1 VAVARPLRIEFPGA
15 LYHVTSRGNDRAPI
29 FLVDSDRRQFLETL
43 GEVVGRCGWRCHAYC
58 LMTNHYHLVVE
69 TPRANLSAGMRHVNG
84 LYTQRFNRRHE
95 RVGHVFQGR
104 FHAVLVERQTH
115 FLELARYVVL
125 NPVRAGLVR
134 RAEDYHWSSLR
145 ASLGFESTPPWLS
158 PNEIVAPFGSPAG
171 YLEFVREGIGA
182 ASPWESLKGGVLG
195 SEAFARSV
203 GALADDR
210 TAEPEIPRRE
220 RLVGRESL
228 DALFPSAVTAN
239 KKLRNRRIR
248 EATGICGYT
257 FAEISAYLGL
267 HYSTI
272 SKISRGRH
280 AAVEARSTAEPSVRA
295 ETSSSWTEKGAN
307 SRPDPS
313 VS

>member
-1 VAVARPLRIEFPGA
+1 VSRPLRIEFPGA
-15 LYHVTSRGNDRAPI
+15 LYHITSRGNDRAAI
-29 FLVDSDRRQFLETL
+29 FLVDSDRRQFLDTL

-104 FHAVLVERQTH
+104 FHAVVVERETH

-125 NPVRAGLVR
+125 NPVRAGIVR
-134 RAEDYHWSSLR
+134 RAEDYRWSSLR
-145 ASLGFESTPPWLS
+145 ATLGFEPIPRWLK
-158 PNEIVAPFGSPAG
+158 PDEIVAPFGSAAR
-171 YLEFVREGIGA
+171 YLEFVREGIGR
-182 ASPWESLKGGVLG
+182 ASPWESLRGGVLG
-195 SEAFARSV
+195 SEAFARRV
-203 GALADDR
+203 GAHVEVR
-210 TAEPEIPRRE
+210 TAEREIPRPE

-228 DALFPSAVTAN
+228 DELFSSGVTADRA
-239 KKLRNRRIR
+239 LRNRRIR
-248 EATGICGYT
+248 EASLICGYSL
-257 FAEISAYLGL
+257 AEIAGYLGL
-267 HYSTI
+267 HYSTVSRI
-272 SKISRGRH
+272 S
-280 AAVEARSTAEPSVRA
+280 AAEPRSGAQSASAAGKSGIWSARC
-295 ETSSSWTEKGAN
+295 AN

>member
-1 VAVARPLRIEFPGA
+1 VARPLRIEFPGA
-15 LYHVTSRGNDRAPI
+15 LYHVTSRGNDRAPV

-95 RVGHVFQGR
+95 RAGHVFQGR
-104 FHAVLVERQTH
+104 FHAVLVERETH

-134 RAEDYHWSSLR
+134 RAEDYRWSSLR
-145 ASLGFESTPPWLS
+145 ASLGFEPTPSWLTRD
-158 PNEIVAPFGSPAG
+158 ELVRPFGSAAR
-171 YLEFVREGIGA
+171 YLEFVSEGIGR
-182 ASPWESLKGGVLG
+182 ASPWESLTGGVLG
-195 SEAFARSV
+195 SEAFARRV
-203 GALADDR
+203 GALAGDR
-210 TAEPEIPRRE
+210 TAEREISRPE
-220 RLVGRESL
+220 RLIGRESL
-228 DALFPSAVTAN
+228 AQLFPSAVTAN
-239 KKLRNRRIR
+239 KGLRNRRIR
-248 EATGICGYT
+248 EASRLCGYT
-257 FAEISAYLGL
+257 LAEISTYLGL

-272 SKISRGRH
+272 SKISKGRRAG
-280 AAVEARSTAEPSVRA
+280 AAARPETAE
-295 ETSSSWTEKGAN
+295 SSTWTKKGAN

>member
-1 VAVARPLRIEFPGA
+1 VSRPLRIEFAGA
-15 LYHVTSRGNDRAPI
+15 LYHITSRGNDRAAI
-29 FLVDSDRRQFLETL
+29 FLVDSDRRQFLDTL

-104 FHAVLVERQTH
+104 FHAVVVERETH

-125 NPVRAGLVR
+125 NPVRAGIVR
-134 RAEDYHWSSLR
+134 RAEDYRWSSLR
-145 ASLGFESTPPWLS
+145 ATLGFGPIPRWLK
-158 PNEIVAPFGSPAG
+158 PDEIVAPFASAAR
-171 YLEFVREGIGA
+171 YLEFVREGIGR
-182 ASPWESLKGGVLG
+182 ASPWESLRGGVLG
-195 SEAFARSV
+195 SEAFARRV
-203 GALADDR
+203 GAHVEVR
-210 TAEPEIPRRE
+210 TAEREIPRPE

-228 DALFPSAVTAN
+228 DELFSSGVTADRA
-239 KKLRNRRIR
+239 LRNRRIR
-248 EATGICGYT
+248 EASLICGYSL
-257 FAEISAYLGL
+257 AEIAGYLGL
-267 HYSTI
+267 HYSTVSRI
-272 SKISRGRH
+272 S
-280 AAVEARSTAEPSVRA
+280 AAEPRSGAQSASAAGKSGIWSARC
-295 ETSSSWTEKGAN
+295 AN

>member
-1 VAVARPLRIEFPGA
+1 VARPLRIEFPGA

-29 FLVDSDRRQFLETL
+29 FLVDSDRRQLLETL

-95 RVGHVFQGR
+95 RVGHVLQGR
-104 FHAVLVERQTH
+104 FHAVLVERETH

-134 RAEDYHWSSLR
+134 RAEDYRWSSLR
-145 ASLGFESTPPWLS
+145 ASLGFEPTPAWLT
-158 PNEIVAPFGSPAG
+158 PGELVMPFGSPAR
-171 YLEFVREGIGA
+171 YLEFVREGIGR

-195 SEAFARSV
+195 SEAFARRV
-203 GALADDR
+203 GALAEDR
-210 TAEPEIPRRE
+210 TAEREIPRSE

-228 DALFPSAVTAN
+228 AQLFPSGVTEDR
-239 KKLRNRRIR
+239 KLRNRRIR
-248 EATGICGYT
+248 EASRICGYT
-257 FAEISAYLGL
+257 LAEISAYLGL

-272 SKISRGRH
+272 SRISAGPREGAEAGS
-280 AAVEARSTAEPSVRA
+280 AAGASGT
-295 ETSSSWTEKGAN
+295 WTEKCAN

>member
-1 VAVARPLRIEFPGA
+1 MSRPLRIEFPGA
-15 LYHVTSRGNDRAPI
+15 LYHITSRGNDRAAI

-104 FHAVLVERQTH
+104 FHAVLIERETH

-125 NPVRAGLVR
+125 NPVRAGIVR
-134 RAEDYHWSSLR
+134 RAEDYRWSSLR
-145 ASLGFESTPPWLS
+145 ANLGFEPTPRWLT
-158 PNEIVAPFGSPAG
+158 PDEIVAPFGSAAR
-171 YLEFVREGIGA
+171 YLEFVREGIGR
-182 ASPWESLKGGVLG
+182 ASPWESRRGGVLG
-195 SEAFARSV
+195 SEAFARRV
-203 GALADDR
+203 GAHVEDR
-210 TAEPEIPRRE
+210 TAEREIPRPE

-228 DALFPSAVTAN
+228 DELFSSGVTAN
-239 KKLRNRRIR
+239 RALRNRRIR
-248 EATGICGYT
+248 EASRICGYT
-257 FAEISAYLGL
+257 LAEIAGYLGL
-267 HYSTI
+267 HYSTVSRI
-272 SKISRGRH
+272 S
-280 AAVEARSTAEPSVRA
+280 AAEPRNGAEPASVGGKSGIWSA
-295 ETSSSWTEKGAN
+295 ECAN

-313 VS
+313 VR

>member
-1 VAVARPLRIEFPGA
+1 VARPLRIEFPGA
-15 LYHVTSRGNDRAPI
+15 LYHVTSRGNDRAPV

-58 LMTNHYHLVVE
+58 LMTNHYHLLVE

-104 FHAVLVERQTH
+104 FHAVLVERETH

-134 RAEDYHWSSLR
+134 RAEDYRWSSLR
-145 ASLGFESTPPWLS
+145 ASLGFEPIPSWLTPGEL
-158 PNEIVAPFGSPAG
+158 VRHFGSAAR
-171 YLEFVREGIGA
+171 YLEFVREGIGR
-182 ASPWESLKGGVLG
+182 ASPWESLRGGVLG
-195 SEAFARSV
+195 SEAFARRV
-203 GALADDR
+203 GALAEDHAADR
-210 TAEPEIPRRE
+210 EIPRPE
-220 RLVGRESL
+220 RLMGRESL
-228 DALFPSAVTAN
+228 AQLFPSGVTAN
-239 KKLRNRRIR
+239 KRLRDRRIR
-248 EATGICGYT
+248 EASRICGYT
-257 FAEISAYLGL
+257 LGEISAYLGL

-272 SKISRGRH
+272 SKISKGRRAD
-280 AAVEARSTAEPSVRA
+280 AAAGSGAAESST
-295 ETSSSWTEKGAN
+295 WTEKGAN

>member
-1 VAVARPLRIEFPGA
+1 VARPLRIEFPGA

-29 FLVDSDRRQFLETL
+29 FLFDSDRRQLLETL

-95 RVGHVFQGR
+95 RVGHVLQGR
-104 FHAVLVERQTH
+104 FHAVLVERETH

-134 RAEDYHWSSLR
+134 RAEDYRWSSLR
-145 ASLGFESTPPWLS
+145 ASLGFEPTPRWLT
-158 PNEIVAPFGSPAG
+158 PDEIVAPFGTAAR
-171 YLEFVREGIGA
+171 YLEFVREGIGR
-182 ASPWESLKGGVLG
+182 ASPWQSLKGGVLG
-195 SEAFARSV
+195 SEAFARRIAAHV
-203 GALADDR
+203 EKRTGDR
-210 TAEPEIPRRE
+210 EIPRPE

-228 DALFPSAVTAN
+228 AQLFPSGVTEDR
-239 KKLRNRRIR
+239 KLRNRRIR
-248 EATGICGYT
+248 EASRICGYT
-257 FAEISAYLGL
+257 LAEISAYLGL

-272 SKISRGRH
+272 SRISARAQ
-280 AAVEARSTAEPSVRA
+280 AAGEPAAATA
-295 ETSSSWTEKGAN
+295 TSRNGTEECAN